1 MNKQTDKCPHCG
13 ENGSFSDIYGIR
25 RYKCGTSYITSKQ
38 SDLCREREA
47 RQKAEAEV
55 ARLESLVKELKE
67 NAERIGC
74 NRFERL
80 CKAEAK
86 NRDLLETLAAIY
98 EKLGIKEENV
108 KPKELVSDTIA
119 NLFKEKTNE
128 VAKLRRRVKDHVKFL
143 RSQRTQSMQS
153 RWSLK

>member
-1 MNKQTDKCPHCG
+1 MNEKTNKCPHCG
-13 ENGSFSDIYGIR
+13 ASPINPTEWECGSLVHDLGYEIVIG
-25 RYKCGTSYITSKQ
+25 Q
-38 SDLCREREA
+38 SDCCKLNE
-47 RQKAEAEV
+47 KTNEV
-55 ARLESLVKELKE
+55 VRLESLVKELKE

-74 NRFERL
+74 NRFEAL

-119 NLFKEKTNE
+119 NLFKEKSNE
-128 VAKLRRRVKDHVKFL
+128 VARPREEVDLF
-143 RSQRTQSMQS
+143 ST
-153 RWSLK
+153 LKCVTCKEIQEVNIR